1 MTRLMDIG
9 LEKLSRLVF
18 DMADLAEKSVI
29 FALQSYLASKNNTQQ
44 LEQWSQELR
53 KIQDEIG
60 ELSIE
65 MIARYQPV
73 ASDLRFIKACME
85 IAYGFSRFG
94 RYAYDISEVLE
105 LWHDLSRCRQDELT
119 EMMGMVKSM
128 IRMSVEAF
136 AKRDVQLGL
145 QVFELDDKVDSLFRK
160 SMERVSKNPS
170 QIPECDI
177 SVLLVM
183 RYLERIADHAA
194 YIGETVS
201 YVVTG
206 KSSI

>member
-18 DMADLAEKSVI
+18 DMADLAEKSVVSS
-29 FALQSYLASKNNTQQ
+29 LQSYLAGKSNTQQ

-53 KIQDEIG
+53 RIQDEIG

-105 LWHDLSRCRQDELT
+105 LWHDLSRCRQDELK
-119 EMMGMVKSM
+119 EMIGMVTNM

-160 SMERVSKNPS
+160 SMERVSLNPS

-177 SVLLVM
+177 SLLLVM

>member
-9 LEKLSRLVF
+9 LEKLSRLVL
-18 DMADLAEKSVI
+18 DMADLAEKSVVSS
-29 FALQSYLASKNNTQQ
+29 LQSYLAGKSNTQQ

-53 KIQDEIG
+53 RIQDEIG

-105 LWHDLSRCRQDELT
+105 LWHDLSRCRQDELK
-119 EMMGMVKSM
+119 EMIGMVTNM

-160 SMERVSKNPS
+160 SMERVSLNPS

-177 SVLLVM
+177 SLLLVM

>member
-9 LEKLSRLVF
+9 LEKLSRLVL

-29 FALQSYLASKNNTQQ
+29 SSLQSYLAGKNDTQQ

-60 ELSIE
+60 ELSVE
-65 MIARYQPV
+65 MIARHQPV
-73 ASDLRFIKACME
+73 ASDLRFVKACME

-105 LWHDLSRCRQDELT
+105 LWHGFSRCRQDELR
-119 EMMGMVKSM
+119 EMIGMVTNM
-128 IRMSVEAF
+128 IRMSVEAL
-136 AKRDVQLGL
+136 ARRDVQLGL
-145 QVFELDDKVDSLFRK
+145 QVFELDDKVDILFRK
-160 SMERVSKNPS
+160 SMEKVSKNPNS
-170 QIPECDI
+170 IPECDI
-177 SVLLVM
+177 PLLLVM

-206 KSSI
+206 NSSI

>member
-1 MTRLMDIG
+1 MDIG
-9 LEKLSRLVF
+9 LEKLSRLVL
-18 DMADLAEKSVI
+18 DMADLAEKSVVSS
-29 FALQSYLASKNNTQQ
+29 LQSYLAGKSNTQQ

-53 KIQDEIG
+53 RIQDEIG

-105 LWHDLSRCRQDELT
+105 LWHDLSRCRQDELK
-119 EMMGMVKSM
+119 EMIGMVTNM

-160 SMERVSKNPS
+160 SMERVSLNPS

-177 SVLLVM
+177 SLLLVM

>member
-9 LEKLSRLVF
+9 LEKLSRLVL
-18 DMADLAEKSVI
+18 DMADLAEKSVVSS
-29 FALQSYLASKNNTQQ
+29 LQSYLAGKSNTQQ

-53 KIQDEIG
+53 RIQDEIG

-105 LWHDLSRCRQDELT
+105 LWHDLSRCRQDELR
-119 EMMGMVKSM
+119 EMIGMVTNM

-160 SMERVSKNPS
+160 SMERVSLNPS

-177 SVLLVM
+177 SLLLVM

>member
-9 LEKLSRLVF
+9 LEKLSRLVL
-18 DMADLAEKSVI
+18 DMADLAEKSVVSS
-29 FALQSYLASKNNTQQ
+29 LQSYLAGKSNTQQ

-53 KIQDEIG
+53 RIQDEIG

-105 LWHDLSRCRQDELT
+105 LWHDLSRCRQDELK
-119 EMMGMVKSM
+119 EMIGMVTNM

-160 SMERVSKNPS
+160 SMERVSLNTS

-177 SVLLVM
+177 SLLLVM